1 MAFDHPFLRIF
12 SDYSAAAESFAL
24 LPWKLERFIIIAFF
38 FCQGHVILPD
48 RKTFYATL
56 LIRLVSIFNLFTC
69 HAWCQKGSN

>member
-24 LPWKLERFIIIAFF
+24 LAWKLERFILIAFF
-38 FCQGHVILPD
+38 FQGRVIIPD
-48 RKTFYATL
+48 RKTFYAIL

-69 HAWCQKGSN
+69 HAWCPKGSN